1 MASIPVEQPFQ
12 QPLPL
17 AVTLGDPAGI
27 GPEIV
32 ARSWER
38 RGDRGLPP
46 FFVVG
51 DMRALRAVWDGP
63 IAAIDGPDACA
74 AVFDDAL
81 PCLHVGD
88 GAVPQPGL
96 PTLDGARSA
105 FQSLEVATGL
115 VRANSAAALVT
126 GPVSKAQLSAVGF
139 TYPGQ
144 TEFVAER
151 CGVAR
156 TNAVMMLAGPSL
168 RVVPITVHIALRDV
182 PLSLSEDLIRTR
194 TQITAR
200 GLQRNFGIAQPRLAI
215 AALNPHAGENG
226 LMGDEDERIVVPA
239 IAALIDEGF
248 DVSGPHPADAL
259 FTPRARKG
267 YDAAICMYHDQALI
281 PIKTLDFDNGVNITL
296 GLPIV
301 RTSPDHGTAFG
312 IAGKGIADPGAMIAA
327 IAMARDAAA
336 CRRAYALDG

>member
-1 MASIPVEQPFQ
+1 MASVSAAPFVQ

-17 AVTLGDPAGI
+17 AVTLGDPSGI

-32 ARSWER
+32 ALSWER
-38 RGDRGLPP
+38 RRERGLSP
-46 FFVVG
+46 FFAVG
-51 DMRALRAVWDGP
+51 DMRALRAVWSGP
-63 IAAIDGPDACA
+63 IAAIDGPAACA
-74 AVFDDAL
+74 AAFDEAL

-88 GAVPQPGL
+88 GDAPEAGL

-115 VRANSAAALVT
+115 VRASSASALVT

-168 RVVPITVHIALRDV
+168 RVVPITVHVALREV
-182 PLSLSEDLIRTR
+182 PAILTEELIRTR
-194 TQITAR
+194 CQITAR
-200 GLQRNFGIAQPRLAI
+200 GLQRNFGIARPRLAV

-226 LMGDEDERIVVPA
+226 LMGDEDERIVGPA
-239 IAALIDEGF
+239 VAALIDEGL
-248 DVSGPHPADAL
+248 DVSGPYAADAL
-259 FTPRARKG
+259 FTPRARAG

-336 CRRAYALDG
+336 RRCADAVAG